1 MKKPWTAALLAL
13 ALVLAL
19 LPAPAQAA
27 PSVPSA
33 GDRLTGVNQEVYQ
46 RLREEITRIA
56 QGSRTGTEITLY
68 NLSGLRWSIRELGAK
83 DQREDILAKT
93 KEKLDQA
100 LDLDRVYDCLTA
112 DLPYE
117 LFWRDNQFSWGYS
130 MAREGDA
137 VSVKS
142 ITVRLQVSQDYRG
155 SSAVTTDPARIA
167 AANKAV
173 KSAGAIVE
181 KYRDRSDY
189 EKLAAYREE
198 ICRLTSYHE
207 QAAAQDDYPYGDPW
221 QLIYV
226 FDGDPDTGVVCEG
239 YAKAFQYLCGLSEF
253 SGDVA
258 CHTASGYM
266 NGGLHMWNVVRM
278 GDGQNYLVDVT
289 NCDSGMTGADDKL
302 FLAGAASSDG
312 GRTHTVSKDGC
323 HGTYTYWET
332 QEDLFADGYLEL
344 SAEDYVDWPPVDI
357 IVAPPEFTPP
367 EAPGGSP
374 AFTDVDPD
382 AYYAEAVVW
391 AVEEGITNGATDTT
405 FSPDRDCTQAQILTF
420 LWRAAGEP
428 EGDGWL
434 TIPGVA
440 NAYRDAVIWADSMG
454 IIDQSE
460 FDPDRACTRAAAM
473 TYIWW
478 ALGKQ
483 DVEEPCAF
491 SDIAADG
498 PDAAPVAWAVKK
510 GVTNGTSDTAF
521 SPNKVCTRGEI
532 VTFLYRAYH

>member
-13 ALVLAL
+13 ALALAL

-27 PSVPSA
+27 RSLPSA

-46 RLREEITRIA
+46 RLREEIAKIA

-68 NLSGLRWSIRELGAK
+68 NLSDLRWSIRELGAK

-130 MAREGDA
+130 MAREGDT
-137 VSVKS
+137 VCVKS

-167 AANKAV
+167 AANKAAKNAV
-173 KSAGAIVE
+173 AIVE

-221 QLIYV
+221 QLVYV
-226 FDGDPDTGVVCEG
+226 FDGDSDTGVVCEG
-239 YAKAFQYLCGLSEF
+239 YAKAFQYLCSLSEF

-258 CHTASGYM
+258 CYTASGYM

-323 HGTYTYWET
+323 HGTYTYWEA
-332 QEDLFADGYLEL
+332 QEGLFADGYLEL
-344 SAEDYVDWPPVDI
+344 SAEDYVDRPPVDI
-357 IVAPPEFTPP
+357 VIAPPEFTPP

-374 AFTDVDPD
+374 AFTDVDSD
-382 AYYAEAVVW
+382 AYYAQAVAW
-391 AVEEGITNGATDTT
+391 AVEEGITNGTTDTT
-405 FSPDRDCTQAQILTF
+405 FSPDRDCTEAEIITF
-420 LWRAAGEP
+420 LWRAADRPASSYRGS
-428 EGDGWL
+428 EGVPYWNNALLWL
-434 TIPGVA
+434 YDLGCVKPDWFVP
-440 NAYRDAVIWADSMG
+440 D
-454 IIDQSE
+454 
-460 FDPDRACTRAAAM
+460 DPCTRASAM
-473 TYIWW
+473 NYIWW

-483 DVEEPCAF
+483 DAEEPCAF
-491 SDIAADG
+491 SDIAPDG
-498 PDAAPVAWAVKK
+498 PDAAPVAWAVEK
-510 GVTNGTSDTAF
+510 GVTNGTSNTAF
-521 SPNKVCTRGEI
+521 SPDKVCTRGEI